1 MFYFQPEVLSFFV
14 DTDFLKFYDKNTTTN
29 GYIVHLGRCMLY
41 RHNDTVTCK
50 WFWEMFQEYAYNLLF
65 LPNSK
70 FVFMRNGFRKRKCT
84 TQFYLM
90 FFNNYEEK
98 NGWEECVD
106 YTL

>member
-50 WFWEMFQEYAYNLLF
+50 
-65 LPNSK
+65 
-70 FVFMRNGFRKRKCT
+70 
-84 TQFYLM
+84 
-90 FFNNYEEK
+90 
-98 NGWEECVD
+98 
-106 YTL
+106 